1 VPYARVNGTML
12 HYRESGEGRVA
23 LFLHGFPL
31 DHSMWLDQ
39 LGGLAHVR
47 RCVAPDLR
55 GFGRSDPISESIL
68 PMEMFA
74 DDMAAFVSA
83 LGVDKVDLV
92 GVSMGG
98 YIALALWELRPG
110 LIRTLS
116 LIDTRATGD
125 TPEARLR
132 RDQTIDLLL
141 EQGREAMAGEM
152 VGRYLSAGAAA
163 SVRARV
169 RSMVE
174 GTRYETIVAAQ
185 LGMRDR
191 ADRSALLP
199 TVNVPSLVIG
209 GENDPMTPPS
219 EIRALAAAI
228 PGART
233 VIVPESAH
241 LPPMERPAGVN
252 EALIELFEG
261 RKVVWPKKGSS

>member
-23 LFLHGFPL
+23 LFIHGFPL

-55 GFGRSDPISESIL
+55 GFGRSDPVAEPIL
-68 PMEMFA
+68 SMEMFA
-74 DDMAAFVSA
+74 DDLAAFVGA
-83 LGVDKVDLV
+83 LGVDKVDVV
-92 GVSMGG
+92 GISMGG
-98 YIALALWELRPG
+98 YVALALWELRPG
-110 LIRTLS
+110 LFRSMS

-125 TPEARLR
+125 SAEAQAGRQR
-132 RDQTIDLLL
+132 TIDLLL
-141 EQGREAMAGEM
+141 DQGREAMAGEM
-152 VGRYLSAGAAA
+152 ARRYLGPGAGA

-174 GTRYETIVAAQ
+174 GTRYETIVAAL

-191 ADRSALLP
+191 ADRSLLLP

-209 GENDPMTPPS
+209 GENDPVTPPF
-219 EIRALAAAI
+219 EIRDLAAAI

-233 VIVPESAH
+233 VIVPEAGH
-241 LPPMERPAGVN
+241 LSPMERPEEVN
-252 EALIELFEG
+252 QALIELFEG
-261 RKVVWPKKGSS
+261 RKVVWWRPDPA